1 MRESNSTDDNDK
13 TETGLAPHMHACE
26 GFTLMELLITVA
38 IISLLSSV
46 VLASLS
52 GARES
57 ARDVSRASEFD
68 EFRKAVQAY
77 ITDNKG
83 YPGDQDNR
91 GVRVSREC
99 AMTDIY
105 ADLADGGY
113 LSRMPSDPVDDPEA
127 CGRNYDSRLPED
139 GYFYGWDSY
148 NPLGDLTIY
157 CFSINRFESGSVP
170 ESLQNLNWKPD
181 YGFGPDANLDDA
193 EFVYCFTDKDSVYS
207 P

>member
-1 MRESNSTDDNDK
+1 MRESNSTDDNNK
-13 TETGLAPHMHACE
+13 PRAGLALSLSN
-26 GFTLMELLITVA
+26 GFTLMELLLSVA
-38 IISLLSSV
+38 IISLLASV
-46 VLASLS
+46 VLSSLS
-52 GARES
+52 SARKS
-57 ARDVSRASEFD
+57 ARDMSRASEFD
-68 EFRKAVQAY
+68 EFRKAFQAY

-91 GVRVSREC
+91 GVRVSPDC
-99 AMTDIY
+99 AMTDVY

-139 GYFYGWDSY
+139 GYFYGWDSR
-148 NPLGDLTIY
+148 NPVGDLTIY

-170 ESLQNLNWKPD
+170 ESLQSLNWKPE

-207 P
+207 PEN